1 MNTYKGLISKRAA
14 CLATV
19 SVVYQLVRF
28 SIIDVF
34 GLIYNAYGKTSNSQ
48 TEKTDQKTE
57 SRITY
62 QYFIIQRINV
72 RIQNCDIS
80 NGFISLQTT
89 VSIKSLVH

>member
-1 MNTYKGLISKRAA
+1 MNTYKGPISKRAA

-19 SVVYQLVRF
+19 SVVYQLVLF

-34 GLIYNAYGKTSNSQ
+34 GLIYNAYDKTSNSQ

-62 QYFIIQRINV
+62 QYFII
-72 RIQNCDIS
+72 
-80 NGFISLQTT
+80 L
-89 VSIKSLVH
+89 